1 MQSALAKQMVLSI
14 ALFVCHGFAGAQSN
28 SSTASQLDKLRA
40 QGYEALY
47 NLDYNT
53 ARDYFREMI
62 QIAPDNPVGTECLAT
77 SIWLQQ
83 LNEQWE
89 LKGSLYSNKSYA
101 EEDNKPDQQPG
112 IDFRGFIRQ
121 TKQLSQARLKR
132 DPHDQEALYLL
143 GAAEGLEAA
152 YFAGIERKYMSALR
166 SAQDSVEHHRALL
179 KTAPNFHDAELT
191 IGLYNYVVGDLPL
204 PVKMLVSPMGVKG
217 SKKRGLETLERVAR
231 EGHWARDLALVL
243 LVDLY
248 KREKRWSDSIKVT
261 RDLVSR
267 YPRNYLFK
275 LQLADGLTRRSLNTS
290 SSAEQDQAEV
300 FKIFEFLISN
310 GSKENSPNLYFRYGE
325 ALLLLGNSVSATKQ
339 FQIVINSP
347 NALPRLRVLSQLRLA
362 QSLDLAGKRNE
373 ALSQYRVVLKSSSN
387 KQVQDEARR
396 GLREPYKQAR
406 D

>member
-1 MQSALAKQMVLSI
+1 MQSLLAKQIVLLV
-14 ALFVCHGFAGAQSN
+14 ALSLCPGKTAPQSN
-28 SSTASQLDKLRA
+28 SSTPSNLDVLRA

-47 NLDYNT
+47 NLDYNS
-53 ARDYFREMI
+53 ARKHFREMV
-62 QIAPDNPVGTECLAT
+62 QTAPDNPAGAECLAT

-101 EEDNKPDQQPG
+101 EDNDKADPQQATE
-112 IDFRGFIRQ
+112 FRNLIRQ
-121 TKQLSQARLKR
+121 TKQLSQARLRR
-132 DPHDQEALYLL
+132 DPHYQQALYLL

-152 YFAGIERKYMSALR
+152 YFAGIERKFMSALR

-179 KTAPNFHDAELT
+179 KVAPDSHDAELT

-204 PVKMLVSPMGVKG
+204 PVKMLVGSMGVKG
-217 SKKRGLETLERVAR
+217 SKKRGLETLERVAT

-261 RDLVSR
+261 HELVSR

-275 LQLADGLTRRSLNTS
+275 LQLADALTHRRLS
-290 SSAEQDQAEV
+290 SPNSAAADELEV
-300 FKIFEFLISN
+300 RDIFDSLISSEQTKN
-310 GSKENSPNLYFRYGE
+310 APNINFRYGE
-325 ALLLLGNSVSATKQ
+325 TLLLLGNSADAGKQ
-339 FQIVINSP
+339 FQLVVSSP
-347 NALPRLRVLSQLRLA
+347 NAESRLRTLSQLRLA

-373 ALSQYRVVLKSSSN
+373 ALTQYRVVLKSSNN

-396 GLREPYKQAR
+396 GLREPYKQSR